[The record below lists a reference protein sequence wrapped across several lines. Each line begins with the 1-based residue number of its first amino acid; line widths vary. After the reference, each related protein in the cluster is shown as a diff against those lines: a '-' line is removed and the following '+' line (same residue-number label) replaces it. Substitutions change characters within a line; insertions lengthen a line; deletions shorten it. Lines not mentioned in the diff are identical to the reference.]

1 MCPITPVGRV
11 LTCLCAL
18 SGPATMGMLVSVLVD
33 RYQRVYNRK
42 MYVSEP
48 EMPSI
53 DFDMADDADDDDMT
67 SIFSLQKLS
76 RRRKISGT
84 ISQQLSSI
92 HGKSKND
99 RQEAY
104 KLQFVVSF
112 NDKDRITT
120 DGVVT
125 TMKKKLTEA
134 ISTSD
139 IDVNLKLIDHESRE
153 LWAIS
158 SFDIKTTSISNLT
171 S

>member
-42 MYVSEP
+42 MYISEP
-48 EMPSI
+48 EISSV
-53 DFDMADDADDDDMT
+53 DFDLTNDPDDDDMT

-76 RRRKISGT
+76 RRQKFSTT
-84 ISQQLSSI
+84 ISPQLSSG

-99 RQEAY
+99 RKEAY

-112 NDKDRITT
+112 NDKDRTVT
-120 DGVVT
+120 DVVVA
-125 TMKKKLTEA
+125 TMKKKLTEVV
-134 ISTSD
+134 STSD
-139 IDVNLKLIDHESRE
+139 IDVNLKLIDDECRE
-153 LWAIS
+153 VWAIS
-158 SFDIKTTSISNLT
+158 SFDITTNSISNLT
-171 S
+171 L